1 MGRRMLCA
9 QLGMVVGT
17 QGILICIIKKRRGS
31 LTGNLLGTVP
41 LDEHTEA
48 MVSRELR
55 LYILLAMGL
64 GNV

>member
-1 MGRRMLCA
+1 
-9 QLGMVVGT
+9 V
-17 QGILICIIKKRRGS
+17 IKKRRGS
-31 LTGNLLGTVP
+31 LTGNLLGTVS